1 MSHLGMFAKYWQ
13 AGRVKT
19 RLAVE
24 LGEVLAADLYLVFL
38 QHLTLNLQHCCDQR
52 TLVFSPSEAGDL
64 FHSKFG
70 DTWAYRPQSD
80 GDLGDRLAD
89 FFRCSSRPTESPGKV
104 LVIGSDTPHL
114 SPALIAQAEQ
124 QLDQCPVVLGPSQDG
139 GYYLLG
145 LDLHSI
151 PAELDLFGE
160 MPWSTDQVWAETVRR
175 LDLCNLS
182 FARLPEMVDVDNLR
196 GLKSLLRDLEQL
208 NKPEDEGL
216 RQDLNCLLSRSR
228 QGGQV
233 E

>member
-19 RLAVE
+19 RLAAE
-24 LGEVLAADLYLVFL
+24 LGDVLAADLYLVFL
-38 QHLTLNLQHCCDQR
+38 EHLISNLQHCCDQR
-52 TLVFSPSEAGDL
+52 TLVFSPSEAGDR

-89 FFRCSSRPTESPGKV
+89 FFRWSSCPTGSRSKV

-114 SPALIAQAEQ
+114 SPELIARAEQ

-145 LDLHSI
+145 LDLQSI
-151 PAELDLFGE
+151 PSDLDLFRE
-160 MPWSTDQVWAETVRR
+160 MPWSTDQVWSETVSR
-175 LDLCNLS
+175 LDRCNLS
-182 FARLPEMVDVDNLR
+182 YTRLPEMIDVDNLR
-196 GLKSLLRDLEQL
+196 GLEKLLRDLEQS
-208 NKPEDEGL
+208 NNPQDECLL
-216 RQDLNCLLSRSR
+216 RDLGSLLSRAR